1 MALTVQIIL
10 RVPWFRGSCDSMLQQ
25 SSLAMP
31 WHFSFIS
38 EIQLIRGTCANSR
51 ASVKCNLAPKQQ
63 RQKRTSAKKGHR
75 FLQASNAPRSACKPL
90 PCKRFLT
97 FRWWIPVD
105 IGGSLT
111 MEPWGSNVAIFKG
124 KSTGKPHISWENRWF
139 PVDFPL
145 NQSIDCGFWLDV
157 TQKMCVFFESCPSL
171 ESFEGLGSRSV
182 SCDAPGL
189 NSSTHLYPAMRWGLK
204 DDFPLNIWRFPESW
218 GYPKIWM
225 VL

>member
-145 NQSIDCGFWLDV
+145 NQSIEKNIAGHLHIVILTSLKKCKHQSMSVFVVPQKYGMGLPWFHWFLDV
-157 TQKMCVFFESCPSL
+157 PSNV
-171 ESFEGLGSRSV
+171 GK
-182 SCDAPGL
+182 
-189 NSSTHLYPAMRWGLK
+189 AM
-204 DDFPLNIWRFPESW
+204 P
-218 GYPKIWM
+218 
-225 VL
+225 

>member
-1 MALTVQIIL
+1 MIVLWIMNI
-10 RVPWFRGSCDSMLQQ
+10 S
-25 SSLAMP
+25 

-145 NQSIDCGFWLDV
+145 NQSIEKNIAGHLHIVILTSLKKCKHQSMSVFVVPQKYGMGLPWFHWFLDV
-157 TQKMCVFFESCPSL
+157 PSNV
-171 ESFEGLGSRSV
+171 GK
-182 SCDAPGL
+182 
-189 NSSTHLYPAMRWGLK
+189 AM
-204 DDFPLNIWRFPESW
+204 P
-218 GYPKIWM
+218 
-225 VL
+225 